1 METSPVLKRDRFIER
16 LLDKQRDYYYI
27 QIYKKR
33 QIYKKNNIIISIHIY
48 IQRETVTR
56 ITLEYPYIDKKIVT
70 RITS

>member
-33 QIYKKNNIIISIHIY
+33 QIYKKNNIIISIYIY
-48 IQRETVTR
+48 KERQLQE
-56 ITLEYPYIDKKIVT
+56 
-70 RITS
+70 